1 MRTLGSLRAWA
12 ETWLPDDPEMLER
25 DPDILLGWLARRA
38 DIDRSPE
45 RPVVLELRLYHR
57 ADRRYWLV
65 LQAGAAAY
73 GCLTDP
79 LLDASRYVY
88 LEASPSAL
96 LAIAKGRTS
105 WSDAF
110 KDGSVRGGGDPDL
123 LHRVPT
129 WFVSASDPVPA
140 SRAG

>member
-1 MRTLGSLRAWA
+1 M
-12 ETWLPDDPEMLER
+12 
-25 DPDILLGWLARRA
+25 
-38 DIDRSPE
+38 
-45 RPVVLELRLYHR
+45 
-57 ADRRYWLV
+57 

-88 LEASPSAL
+88 LESSPSAL
-96 LAIAKGRTS
+96 LAIAKGRTN

-129 WFVSASDPVPA
+129 WFVSDLGPGTHVA
-140 SRAG
+140 AG